1 VHFVANFEKRKEQRG
16 SQMEEPILV
25 KAKKARV
32 LRIQDEIDR
41 SSEPLIGE
49 QLWQLLPCLFK
60 HSQ

>member
-41 SSEPLIGE
+41 SSEALIGE
-49 QLWQLLPCLFK
+49 QL
-60 HSQ
+60 